1 MAETIT
7 IITTDKNVPNEEK
20 KVEITE
26 TVTETRPKFEGTVN
40 DIISDIVRL
49 DSQISALETERTRLV
64 DLKAQIETELLK
76 K

>member
-1 MAETIT
+1 METIT

-40 DIISDIVRL
+40 DLISDIAKL
-49 DSQISALETERTRLV
+49 DSQISALETERTRLA
-64 DLKAQIETELLK
+64 DLKSTIEAELAK
-76 K
+76 